1 MHVPRIN
8 EAENFVPCRIKLCF
22 DDQDASIGTAFHYR
36 HKGKQYLVT
45 NWHNVTGRKPISHEA
60 LSPTTLLL
68 PNVVKIGLPMRSSDD
83 GQKVALGWSDH
94 AVRLYED
101 ADNLKAKW
109 FEHPVHMD
117 KVDVVVLE
125 VSGVENT
132 ALRFVNEVCD
142 KDQSPRLRA
151 GMDVF
156 TLGYPRGITGGGR
169 FPIWK
174 RGSIATEP
182 DVDIDGLP
190 LLYIDSATREGMS
203 GAPVFASEGGA
214 WWPEGKSSEK
224 DMILGLGRRFLGI
237 YSGRVGDDSFLAQLG
252 KVWKEKAI
260 IEIIE
265 GGRLGISAFK
275 L

>member
-1 MHVPRIN
+1 MHIPRIN
-8 EAENFVPCRIKLCF
+8 EAENFVPCRITLCF
-22 DDQDASIGTAFHYR
+22 DDTDASIGTAFHYQ

-45 NWHNVTGRKPISHEA
+45 NWHNVTGRKPVSHEA
-60 LSPTTLLL
+60 LSPAKLIL
-68 PNVVKIGLPMRSSDD
+68 PNVIKLGLPMRASDD
-83 GQKVALGWSDH
+83 GHKVALGWKDH
-94 AVRLYED
+94 PIRLYDD

-109 FEHPVHMD
+109 FEHPVHGD

-132 ALRFVNEVCD
+132 ALRFVNDVCD
-142 KDQSPRLRA
+142 KEKPPRLRA

-156 TLGYPRGITGGGR
+156 TLGYPRGFTGGGR

-203 GAPVFASEGGA
+203 GSPVFASEAGA
-214 WWPEGKSSEK
+214 WWPEGKSAQV
-224 DMILGLGRRFLGI
+224 DMVLGLGRRFLGV

-260 IEIIE
+260 IETIE
-265 GGRLGISAFK
+265 GARPGTSSFL